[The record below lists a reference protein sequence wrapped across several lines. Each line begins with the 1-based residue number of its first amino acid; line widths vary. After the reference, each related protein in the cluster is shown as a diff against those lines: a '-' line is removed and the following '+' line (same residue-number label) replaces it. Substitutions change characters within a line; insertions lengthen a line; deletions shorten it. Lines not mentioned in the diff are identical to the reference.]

1 MCKESC
7 YAANINNTQDNLFHI
22 TKENVD
28 QAIDKKLNDYASR
41 HIRCLESFIELKV
54 LMKYLFTFHIILSK
68 YY

>member
-7 YAANINNTQDNLFHI
+7 YAANINDTQDNLFHI

-41 HIRCLESFIELKV
+41 HIRCFATNI
-54 LMKYLFTFHIILSK
+54 
-68 YY
+68 